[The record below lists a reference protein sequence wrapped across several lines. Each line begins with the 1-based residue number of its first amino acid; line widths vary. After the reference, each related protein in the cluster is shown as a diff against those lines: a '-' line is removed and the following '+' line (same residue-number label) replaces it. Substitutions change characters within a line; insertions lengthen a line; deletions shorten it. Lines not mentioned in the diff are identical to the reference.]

1 MNGLLEKYND
11 FKRIIGYRVCY
22 TLETG
27 EIISFTFK
35 KENFAHLIG
44 LHKLIDIQI
53 IQLWL
58 NKNVR
63 SVKLKDIYRAIERE
77 TLTEYDIKN
86 SVHFFKIQNRYSQ
99 LSYQNLTT
107 VSYTDVIVSFDKTII
122 NSKLNSNYILY
133 EQNIYGGYNHLGVVF
148 NSIQNDAYIETFFCE
163 NNNSYI
169 QNQITK
175 KIIDYRLYDINGNLI
190 INDKF

>member
-27 EIISFTFK
+27 ETISFTYK

-44 LHKLIDIQI
+44 LHKLKDIQI
-53 IQLWL
+53 IQHWL
-58 NKNVR
+58 DKNVPN
-63 SVKLKDIYRAIERE
+63 VTLKKIYRAIERE
-77 TLTEYDIKN
+77 ILTESDITN
-86 SVHFFKIQNRYSQ
+86 SVHFYKIQKRYSQ

-107 VSYTDVIVSFDKTII
+107 LSYTDVIVSFDKTII

-133 EQNIYGGYNHLGVVF
+133 EQNIYGGYNHLGIGF
-148 NSIQNDAYIETFFCE
+148 DSIKNDTYIETFFCE

-175 KIIDYRLYDINGNLI
+175 KSSTIDFTI
-190 INDKF
+190 

>member
-11 FKRIIGYRVCY
+11 FKRIIGYRVRY

-27 EIISFTFK
+27 EIISFTYK

-44 LHKLIDIQI
+44 LHKLKDIDILQR
-53 IQLWL
+53 WSNG
-58 NKNVR
+58 NK
-63 SVKLKDIYRAIERE
+63 SYPLKRIYKAIEKE
-77 TLTEYDIKN
+77 TLTESVIKN
-86 SVHFFKIQNRYSQ
+86 SNHFHIIQNRYSQ

-122 NSKLNSNYILY
+122 NSKLNSIYILY
-133 EQNIYGGYNHLGVVF
+133 EQNIYGGYNHLGIGF
-148 NSIQNDAYIETFFCE
+148 DPIKNDTYIETFFCD
-163 NNNSYI
+163 NNSYI

-175 KIIDYRLYDINGNLI
+175 KIIDYQLFDGNGNLI

>member
-11 FKRIIGYRVCY
+11 FKRIIGYRVRY

-27 EIISFTFK
+27 EIISFTYK

-44 LHKLIDIQI
+44 LHKLKDIDILQR
-53 IQLWL
+53 WSNG
-58 NKNVR
+58 NK
-63 SVKLKDIYRAIERE
+63 SYPLKRIYKAIEKE
-77 TLTEYDIKN
+77 TLTESVIKN
-86 SVHFFKIQNRYSQ
+86 SNHFHIIQNRYSQ

-122 NSKLNSNYILY
+122 NSKLNSIYILY
-133 EQNIYGGYNHLGVVF
+133 EQNIYGGYNHLGIGF
-148 NSIQNDAYIETFFCE
+148 DPIKNDTYIETFFCD
-163 NNNSYI
+163 NNSYI

-175 KIIDYRLYDINGNLI
+175 KNHRLSTFRWKWKTDN
-190 INDKF
+190 

>member
-27 EIISFTFK
+27 KIISFTYK

-58 NKNVR
+58 NKNVP

-77 TLTEYDIKN
+77 TLTESDIKN
-86 SVHFFKIQNRYSQ
+86 SMHFFKIQNRYSQ

-133 EQNIYGGYNHLGVVF
+133 EQNIYGGYNHLGIVF
-148 NSIQNDAYIETFFCE
+148 NSMQNDAYIETFFCE

-175 KIIDYRLYDINGNLI
+175 KIIDYKLYDINGNLI

>member
-27 EIISFTFK
+27 KIISFTYK

-77 TLTEYDIKN
+77 TLTETDIKN

-133 EQNIYGGYNHLGVVF
+133 EQNIYGGYNHLGIVF
-148 NSIQNDAYIETFFCE
+148 NSMQNDAYIETFFCE

-169 QNQITK
+169 QNQITE
-175 KIIDYRLYDINGNLI
+175 KIIDYKLFDINGNLI